1 MSALN
6 TWYIRQQA
14 KTARIEA
21 EVWKRRSQSLWSRL
35 WLFDFSGA
43 FAKKAEEDWLLIAN
57 DWDNIAD
64 EIEQAEK
71 RRVADNV

>member
-1 MSALN
+1 MS

-14 KTARIEA
+14 RTARAEA
-21 EVWKRRSQSLWSRL
+21 ELWETRSKSFWLRL
-35 WLFDFSGA
+35 WLFDFSGK
-43 FAKKAEEDWLLIAN
+43 FSKKAEEDWLLIAN